1 MTFAPL
7 APTQQV
13 PPMQIAPDTW
23 QIHHV
28 QEALG
33 QPLFVYLNSMV
44 IKGAE
49 PVIVDTGTIGNQ
61 QQWREDVFGLVDP
74 EDVRWVFLSHDD
86 VDHTGNLGYV
96 LDLCPNATLVS
107 SWAITERHTNAF
119 NFPLDRCRWINAGE
133 SFSAGDRELVAVRP
147 PLWDSPT
154 TRGLFDKSTGVYW
167 GVDSFACPMPGAP
180 VDSAAAFD
188 PQFWAEGMAM
198 FMYNALSPWLELVDA
213 ERYGQMCDRVR
224 AIGMSA
230 IATAHSPLIP
240 EASIDDAFAIL
251 RALPSVAA
259 PPAPD
264 QVILEAILSGTP
276 APAPA

>member
-7 APTQQV
+7 TPTERVAPL
-13 PPMQIAPDTW
+13 QIAPDTW

-49 PVIVDTGTIGNQ
+49 PVIVDTGTIANK

-74 EDVRWVFLSHDD
+74 VDVRWVFLSHDD
-86 VDHTGNLGYV
+86 VDHTGNLEYV
-96 LDLCPNATLVS
+96 LDLCPNATLVC
-107 SWAITERHTNAF
+107 SWAILERHTNAF
-119 NFPLDRCRWINAGE
+119 NFPLDRCRWVNDGD
-133 SFSAGDRELVAVRP
+133 SFSVGDRELQAIRP

-180 VDSAAAFD
+180 VDTAAAFEAE
-188 PQFWAEGMAM
+188 FWGQGMAM

-213 ERYGQMCDRVR
+213 DRFAAMCNRVKSV
-224 AIGMSA
+224 GMST
-230 IATAHSPLIP
+230 IATAHSPVIP
-240 EASIDDAFAIL
+240 EASIDGAFAIL
-251 RALPSVAA
+251 SALPTVPA
-259 PPAPD
+259 PPMPD
-264 QVILEAILSGTP
+264 QAILEAILSGMP
-276 APAPA
+276 EIAPA

>member
-7 APTQQV
+7 APTQHV
-13 PPMQIAPDTW
+13 PPLQIAPDTW
-23 QIHHV
+23 QVHQV

-49 PVIVDTGTIGNQ
+49 PVIIDTGTIANK

-86 VDHTGNLGYV
+86 VDHVGNLEYV
-96 LDLCPNATLVS
+96 LEVCPNATLVC
-107 SWAITERHTNAF
+107 SWAILERHTNAV
-119 NFPLDRCRWINAGE
+119 NFPLDRCRWVNDGD
-133 SFSAGDRELVAVRP
+133 SFSAGDRELQAIRP

-180 VDSAAAFD
+180 VDSAAAFEAE
-188 PQFWAEGMAM
+188 FWGQGMAM

-213 ERYGQMCDRVR
+213 DRFATMCNRVKR
-224 AIGMSA
+224 VGMST
-230 IATAHSPLIP
+230 IATAHSPVIP
-240 EASIDDAFAIL
+240 EGSIDGAFAIL
-251 RALPSVAA
+251 SALPTVPA
-259 PPAPD
+259 PPVPD
-264 QVILEAILSGTP
+264 QTILEAILSGTP